1 MSNKY
6 WINSGI
12 IKAAGPSSLGT
23 YTGFD
28 DIVCDILKC
37 KFGMDCC
44 TGEDETPG
52 ACCVQFNAGAGAP
65 DCSKFTG
72 TYYISNS
79 GEVYICN
86 RGVPTILGT
95 FLYHI
100 EGADVEYDLSDDTL
114 IISREGTT
122 GNTYLT
128 MNDTGVT
135 NVALT
140 YIDTANPLEIT
151 VVAAGDAAAQI
162 SATDGMQTA
171 SVTVTAPGTARINST
186 TGQVIVTTLINAV
199 DDAAAAGAGVL
210 LNGLYHNAGALR
222 IRIV

>member
-1 MSNKY
+1 MANKY
-6 WINSGI
+6 WVNSGV
-12 IKAAGPSSLGT
+12 IKSSGPSSLNT

-86 RGVPTILGT
+86 GGTPTILGT

-100 EGADVEYDLSDDTL
+100 EGSDVVYDLSDDTL

-122 GNTYLT
+122 GSTYLA
-128 MNDTGVT
+128 MNDTVAT
-135 NVALT
+135 NVSISYVNTVDPTKLSYASVGENVAILGAVDGAIST
-140 YIDTANPLEIT
+140 KISVFQSGDITVETLGNYADDTA
-151 VVAAGDAAAQI
+151 AAVG
-162 SATDGMQTA
+162 
-171 SVTVTAPGTARINST
+171 
-186 TGQVIVTTLINAV
+186 
-199 DDAAAAGAGVL
+199 GVP